1 MYTICVSQAEVGQAI
16 QRKEK
21 ELAAIAAKIE
31 DEQSLGS
38 KTSKQVKELG
48 TRLEELEEELEI
60 ERSNRGK
67 AEKGRQAMTRYDVQ
81 KKWDTLSLRYKG
93 QQL

>member
-1 MYTICVSQAEVGQAI
+1 MKKWSICVSQAEVGQAI

-38 KTSKQVKELG
+38 KTTKQVKELG

-60 ERSNRGK
+60 ERSNRAK
-67 AEKGRQAMTRYDVQ
+67 AEKGRQAMTR
-81 KKWDTLSLRYKG
+81 
-93 QQL
+93 